1 MLISGP
7 TMEMVTK
14 SDKASKL
21 YTSALAVLIKA
32 ETVVMYRS
40 TPAQKAQVVRLIK
53 SNAKGKTTLAIG
65 DGANDVN
72 MI

>member
-1 MLISGP
+1 
-7 TMEMVTK
+7 MEMVTK
-14 SDKASKL
+14 SDRASKL

-53 SNAKGKTTLAIG
+53 SNVKGKTTLAIG